1 AHAASDAK
9 IGDLQLAALVYHQVR
24 RLKIA
29 MNDAREIVCVIERI
43 AQLGDPFLQFF
54 RLEHLLRFVGAEV
67 GKRIAIN
74 VFHRDTTS
82 AFVIGKIVDAHNVL
96 VRQLEAASGFT
107 LQVCEHASIE
117 DQQLR
122 QKFE

>member
-1 AHAASDAK
+1 
-9 IGDLQLAALVYHQVR
+9 
-24 RLKIA
+24 

-54 RLEHLLRFVGAEV
+54 RLERLLRFVGAEV

-74 VFHRDTTS
+74 VFHRDATS
-82 AFVIGKIVDAHNVL
+82 ALVIGEIVNAHNVL
-96 VRQLEAASGFT
+96 VSQLKAASGFT
-107 LQVCEHASIE
+107 LQIGEHASIE

-122 QKFE
+122 QKFERHLPLQFIVSREPDNSHPSST